1 MKRQQPDVRQFD
13 SSRHSFGHGIW
24 YVVKFQIEENL
35 GAGVREHLNRPR
47 TFGRKELATDFEEPD
62 RSAKTSHQSGGSPE
76 AVKVQGNDQSS

>member
-1 MKRQQPDVRQFD
+1 VRQFN
-13 SSRHSFGHGIW
+13 SRRHGFRHGIW

-47 TFGRKELATDFEEPD
+47 TFGSKELATDFEEPD

-76 AVKVQGNDQSS
+76 AVKVQRNDQSS